1 MSTITEEAKKY
12 TLNNGTVI
20 TQTQLDHW
28 NKQLSSLQ
36 PQEVLQWAICT
47 FPNLSQITAFG
58 LSGLVIID
66 LLHKAQRSVSTEKT
80 QEKDKLENKQRS
92 IPLIFVDT
100 LHHFPQTLELL
111 QKIEAKYYSPYEE
124 KIFIYQPQGCTSEIQ
139 FAEKYGDFLWEK
151 DDDHYDYLVKVE
163 PLNRAYK
170 DLQIDCVFTG
180 RRKSQGGLR
189 GSMPIVEIDEINNV
203 VKINPLR
210 DWEFKDV
217 KKYIDDHKV
226 PFNELLDLG
235 YKSIG
240 DYHSTVPTGANGDER
255 GGRWNGTVKTECG
268 IHDPKRFLK
277 YMK

>member
-1 MSTITEEAKKY
+1 MSTTTEEIKQY

-66 LLHKAQRSVSTEKT
+66 LLHKAQRSVAEN
-80 QEKDKLENKQRS
+80 EDKSKPENKQRS

-111 QKIEAKYYSPYEE
+111 QKIETKYYSPYDE
-124 KIFIYQPQGCTSEIQ
+124 KIFQDALVKFNLLKNMVIS
-139 FAEKYGDFLWEK
+139 LWEK
-151 DDDHYDYLVKVE
+151 DDDQYDYLVKVE

-180 RRKSQGGLR
+180 RRKSQGGMR
-189 GSMPIVEIDEINNV
+189 ESMPIVEVDEVNKV

-210 DWEFKDV
+210 DWDFKDV
-217 KKYIDDHKV
+217 KKYIDDNKV

-240 DYHSTVPTGANGDER
+240 DYHSTVPTGADGDER